1 MRILKTKE
9 SRQYRGIS
17 SSTEGFFNM
26 KTYTQGNS
34 IFRYMGVV
42 LLLMVAMT
50 AASWAQTWPVP
61 AVPPTPAVVPAA
73 QTIPAGFEMTGF
85 IEYASVDQQ
94 CIPNANPTPA
104 NPPKPDGCK
113 TSGGWIQVN
122 GMTVRVPANTI
133 VQFPANTI
141 TWEETFEFNS
151 TGVPGETGMALTD
164 TVRLPGTY
172 EASVQGNIVNGQ
184 YISGLIFLSQQSLM
198 GFQGFIEGFD
208 YANGI
213 AIINGYRVQ
222 IDDPAGKFSSGFP
235 GNPIAVASGIPG
247 WNPAVTPANPTGASF
262 LQDSRFS
269 IDENNPTIKT
279 ETGYPLCIPRFDP
292 LTADDPLCPRANR
305 PRDAAGLPLRIFT
318 MDALINPLTGLPPTS
333 FNGDPLQPPT
343 DPTKFAPLTVGDWVD
358 VGGELLLDSNGA
370 PYILAHTIAGAIG
383 IFTFPGTDPA
393 YVAIDVLLQGTGG
406 VANPNFP
413 QEAGIRTRVEGFTTD
428 DSRNIDVYAIDI
440 DCNGVDTPRLPLW
453 VSSFPVDPGP
463 PTGAVR
469 GRWRWRPNGGN
480 FLPPAMVIGA
490 RVSGGAL
497 AIADPTLNILTE
509 QYQAPNFEFIFA
521 EGLGIGAMPVTFNF
535 NDIPFLVNGIG
546 PWPPADNI
554 QQGAIS
560 NPNGFSNQVI
570 GQLNP
575 FPDAVTPATSCVTGG
590 VTATATAV
598 ASFTPSP
605 GPVATGTVVT
615 LSAAGSNPVNGP
627 FSWVQVV
634 NPGDPLVT
642 ITNAHSAT
650 ATFIAPV
657 VAAPTTLTFQ
667 LTVGGNNTTVPA
679 TANLLVPVATAPAGT
694 PPAVTAASAPANPVA
709 SGAAVTLTAS
719 SIDPAGGPV
728 TYVFTPD
735 AAAIAAGIVLGPQV
749 VNVDGSVSVSFV
761 APIVPTL
768 AGPQTYVFTVAG
780 TSTPSG
786 LTGTTTVS
794 VVVNPAADVVTIT
807 AVVYRQAKAR
817 LVITA
822 TDVTPGVLLTVTLD
836 TINQATGLPWT
847 GVMGPAIPAAPGTYS
862 ITFSNVDAPNLVTIT
877 SSGGGVATS
886 GVTLLRQ

>member
-1 MRILKTKE
+1 MRAIHATKHIC
-9 SRQYRGIS
+9 RLAA
-17 SSTEGFFNM
+17 
-26 KTYTQGNS
+26 
-34 IFRYMGVV
+34 VV
-42 LLLMVAMT
+42 LLLMIAS
-50 AASWAQTWPVP
+50 AASWAQAWPVP
-61 AVPPTPAVVPAA
+61 AVPPAPAVVPAY
-73 QTIPAGFEMTGF
+73 QTIPTGFEMTGF
-85 IEYASVDQQ
+85 IEYASVDSQ
-94 CIPNANPTPA
+94 CIPNPAPTPD

-113 TSGGWIQVN
+113 TSGGWIQVD
-122 GMTVRVPANTI
+122 GMTIRIPANTI

-141 TWEETFEFNS
+141 TWEEVFEFNS
-151 TGVPGETGMALTD
+151 TGVAGESGMALAD
-164 TVRLPGTY
+164 TVRLPGTF
-172 EASVQGNIVNGQ
+172 EATIQGNIVNGQ
-184 YISGLIFLSQQSLM
+184 YISGLVFLSQQSLM
-198 GFQGFIEGFD
+198 GFQGFIEKFD

-213 AIINGYRVQ
+213 AFINGYRVQ
-222 IDDPAGKFSSGFP
+222 IADPAGKFSSGFP
-235 GNPIAVASGIPG
+235 GNPIAASLGLPG
-247 WNPAVTPANPTGASF
+247 WNPAVTAANPTGASF
-262 LQDSRFS
+262 VQDSRFS

-292 LTADDPLCPRANR
+292 LVADDPLCPRANR
-305 PRDAAGLPLRIFT
+305 PTNAVGAPMRIFT
-318 MDALINPLTGLPPTS
+318 MDPLINPLTGLPPTA

-370 PYILAHTIAGAIG
+370 PYIFAHTISGSIG

-406 VANPNFP
+406 VANPGFP

-440 DCNGVDTPRLPLW
+440 DCNGVDTPRVPLW

-480 FLPPAMVIGA
+480 FLPPAMVVGA
-490 RVSGGAL
+490 RVSGGLL
-497 AIADPTLNILTE
+497 AVADPTLNILTE

-521 EGLGIGAMPVTFNF
+521 EGLGIGAAPVTFNF
-535 NDIPFLVNGIG
+535 RDIPFLVNGIG

-575 FPDAVTPATSCVTGG
+575 FPDTGVLPTSCVTGG
-590 VTATATAV
+590 VTAAATAV
-598 ASFTPSP
+598 ATFAPAP
-605 GPVATGTVVT
+605 GPIATGTLVT
-615 LSAAGSNPVNGP
+615 LSALPGSNPVNGP
-627 FSWVQVV
+627 FLWTQVV
-634 NPGDPLVT
+634 NPGDPIVT
-642 ITNAHSAT
+642 ISNATSPT

-657 VAAPTTLTFQ
+657 VAAPTTLTFT
-667 LTVGGNNTTVPA
+667 LTVGGNNTTIPA
-679 TANLLVPVATAPAGT
+679 TANLLIPVATAPAGT
-694 PPAVTAASAPANPVA
+694 PPAVTATSAPANPVA

-749 VNVDGSVSVSFV
+749 INVDGSVSTSFV

-768 AGPQTYVFTVAG
+768 AGPQSYVFTVTG
-780 TSTPSG
+780 TSTASG
-786 LTGTTTVS
+786 LVGTTTVT
-794 VVVNPAADVVTIT
+794 VVVNPAVDVVTIT

-822 TDVTPGVLLTVTLD
+822 TDVTPNVVLTVTLD

-862 ITFSNVDAPNLVTIT
+862 ITFSNIAAPNLVTIT
-877 SSGGGVATS
+877 SSGGGSASS

>member
-1 MRILKTKE
+1 MRAF
-9 SRQYRGIS
+9 Q
-17 SSTEGFFNM
+17 
-26 KTYTQGNS
+26 QGKN
-34 IFRYMGVV
+34 IFRVAGIV
-42 LLLMVAMT
+42 LLLMLAMT
-50 AASWAQTWPVP
+50 AASWAQFAAPV
-61 AVPPTPAVVPAA
+61 VPPAPAVVPAY

-85 IEYASVDQQ
+85 IQYASVDQM
-94 CIPNANPTPA
+94 CLPNPNPTPD

-113 TSGGWIQVN
+113 TSGGWIQVD
-122 GMTVRVPANTI
+122 GMVIRVPANTI

-141 TWEETFEFNS
+141 TWEEVFELNP
-151 TGVPGETGMALTD
+151 TGVAGESGLALAD
-164 TVRLPGTY
+164 TTPLPGTY

-208 YANGI
+208 YTNGI
-213 AIINGYRVQ
+213 AIVNGYRVQ
-222 IDDPAGKFSSGFP
+222 IDDPASKFSAGYSGWS
-235 GNPIAVASGIPG
+235 N
-247 WNPAVTPANPTGASF
+247 AVTPTNPTGASF

-279 ETGYPLCIPRFDP
+279 ETAYPLCIPRTDP
-292 LTADDPLCPRANR
+292 LVADDPLCPQKNR

-318 MDALINPLTGLPPTS
+318 MDPLIDPATGLAPLN
-333 FNGDPLQPPT
+333 FNSDPLQPPT
-343 DPTKFAPLTVGDWVD
+343 DPSVFAPLEVGDWVD
-358 VGGELLLDSNGA
+358 IGGELLLDSNGQ
-370 PYILAHTIAGAIG
+370 PYILAHTITGNIG

-406 VANPNFP
+406 VANPAFP

-428 DSRNIDVYAIDI
+428 DSRFIDVYAIDI
-440 DCNGVDTPRLPLW
+440 DCNGKQTPRLPFW
-453 VSSFPVDPGP
+453 AANFPVDPGP
-463 PTGAVR
+463 PAGAVR

-490 RVSGGAL
+490 EVSGGLVAV
-497 AIADPTLNILTE
+497 ANPTLNILTE

-521 EGLGIGAMPVTFNF
+521 EGLGIGAAPVTFNF
-535 NDIPFLVNGIG
+535 RDIPFLVNGIG

-554 QQGAIS
+554 QQGALG

-570 GQLNP
+570 GQLLP
-575 FPDAVTPATSCVTGG
+575 FPDVDPPATSCVTAG

-598 ASFTPSP
+598 ASFSPAP
-605 GPVATGTVVT
+605 GPVGTGTLVT

-627 FSWVQVV
+627 FSWVQIV

-642 ITNAHSAT
+642 ITNPHSAT
-650 ATFIAPV
+650 ATFVAPV

-667 LTVGGNNTTVPA
+667 LTVGGNNTTIPA
-679 TANLLVPVATAPAGT
+679 TANVLVPVSVAPPGT
-694 PPAVTAASAPANPVA
+694 PPAVTATSAPANPVA
-709 SGAAVTLTAS
+709 SGAAVALTAT

-728 TYVFTPD
+728 TYTWVAP
-735 AAAIAAGIVLGPQV
+735 AGIVLTPAAA
-749 VNVDGSVSVSFV
+749 DGSVQTFT

-768 AGPQTYVFTVAG
+768 AGPTSFVFTVTG
-780 TSTPSG
+780 TSAASG
-786 LTGTTTVS
+786 LSGTATVT
-794 VVVNPAADVVTIT
+794 VIVNPQTDVVTIT
-807 AVVYRQAKAR
+807 SVVYRQAKAR

-822 TDVTPGVLLTVTLD
+822 TDVTPNVVLTVTLD
-836 TINQATGLPWT
+836 IINQATGLPWT

-877 SSGGGVATS
+877 SSGGGSASS
-886 GVTLLRQ
+886 GITLLRQ